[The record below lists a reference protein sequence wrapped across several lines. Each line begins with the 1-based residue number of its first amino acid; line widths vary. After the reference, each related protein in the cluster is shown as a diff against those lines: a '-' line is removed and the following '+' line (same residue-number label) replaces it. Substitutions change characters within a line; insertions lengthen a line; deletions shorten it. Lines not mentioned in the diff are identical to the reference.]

1 MGGFATASDD
11 ILRNILFR
19 LPASSFASAACV
31 NNSWNKVCD
40 TVLACPK
47 LATALSLNPSLPDAV
62 KDVLDKVLSDPILPQ
77 FAIASIGLQFSLEA
91 AHQLI
96 TQKLGSK
103 VSVVTSTACRIIG
116 RDVITH
122 RMKEVRWHM
131 IPEPDGSVSREFIE
145 FNRGILLIV
154 GYLPGLKGPGITMV
168 SKFLMDIKNYTAS
181 VSGLVPPEGM
191 IVFGDQRV
199 DLNPILAEIDCVM
212 PEETVIVGDACSR
225 LICKTGHNSQAYDS
239 DL

>member
-122 RMKEVRWHM
+122 RMKE
-131 IPEPDGSVSREFIE
+131 
-145 FNRGILLIV
+145 
-154 GYLPGLKGPGITMV
+154 GPGITMV

>member
-1 MGGFATASDD
+1 MVEEEEKKKSSFAAANDD
-11 ILRNILFR
+11 ILQNILSR

-31 NNSWNKVCD
+31 NKSWNKVCD
-40 TVLACPK
+40 IVLACPK
-47 LATALSLNPSLPDAV
+47 LATALSLNPYLPDAV
-62 KDVLDKVLSDPILPQ
+62 KEVLDKVLSEPIRPQ

-103 VSVVTSTACRIIG
+103 VSVVTSTACGIIG

-131 IPEPDGSVSREFIE
+131 IHEPDGSVSREFIE

-154 GYLPGLKGPGITMV
+154 GYLPGLKVDAIPLLRP
-168 SKFLMDIKNYTAS
+168 K
-181 VSGLVPPEGM
+181 M
-191 IVFGDQRV
+191 ISSRINSAKLQSFDRSSW
-199 DLNPILAEIDCVM
+199 IL
-212 PEETVIVGDACSR
+212 
-225 LICKTGHNSQAYDS
+225 
-239 DL
+239 